1 MKHVT
6 LFSMP
11 NHHPSEITNL
21 QDDEIAQLTAELT
34 QARAE
39 TQAVFQHCAHT
50 LEEASAGNAR
60 VIYAL
65 DRAVQLVEML
75 IAFLPEGQPAHP
87 GLETARNV
95 FEQALRD
102 IRK

>member
-1 MKHVT
+1 MQYMDEQT
-6 LFSMP
+6 A
-11 NHHPSEITNL
+11 
-21 QDDEIAQLTAELT
+21 DEILRLQYELQLALDEKH
-34 QARAE
+34 AA
-39 TQAVFQHCAHT
+39 FQHCAHM

-65 DRAVQLVEML
+65 DRGVQLIELL
-75 IAFLPEGQPAHP
+75 IAFLPEGQPTHP
-87 GLETARNV
+87 GLEAARGA

>member
-1 MKHVT
+1 MDT
-6 LFSMP
+6 P
-11 NHHPSEITNL
+11 TA
-21 QDDEIAQLTAELT
+21 DTDEIIRLKAELA
-34 QARAE
+34 QAREE
-39 TQAVFQHCAHT
+39 TKAVFQHCAHT

-75 IAFLPEGQPAHP
+75 IAFLPEGQPTHP
-87 GLETARNV
+87 GLETARSV

-102 IRK
+102 IRR

>member
-1 MKHVT
+1 MLRFFPCQTTTPRKSRT
-6 LFSMP
+6 CKTTRSP
-11 NHHPSEITNL
+11 E
-21 QDDEIAQLTAELT
+21 LTAELT

-39 TQAVFQHCAHT
+39 THAVFQHCAHT